1 MEGQEK
7 MAKDLKSLHLREI
20 ITEDDTSGADE
31 LDKFSKLEMNQNQ
44 IKAAMKEQK
53 AAMKEQ
59 KAAMEEQKAA
69 VEKQKAAIEI
79 QFRNNSKQ
87 LDLILHAVN
96 EFSKFDLESQSNL

>member
-7 MAKDLKSLHLREI
+7 MAKNLKSLHLREI

-53 AAMKEQ
+53 AAM
-59 KAAMEEQKAA
+59 EEQKAA
-69 VEKQKAAIEI
+69 VEI

>member
-7 MAKDLKSLHLREI
+7 MAKNLKSLHLREI

-31 LDKFSKLEMNQNQ
+31 LDKFSKLEINQSQ
-44 IKAAMKEQK
+44 IKAAM
-53 AAMKEQ
+53 
-59 KAAMEEQKAA
+59 EE
-69 VEKQKAAIEI
+69 

-87 LDLILHAVN
+87 LDLIFHAIN

>member
-31 LDKFSKLEMNQNQ
+31 LDKFSKLEINQNQ
-44 IKAAMKEQK
+44 IK

>member
-7 MAKDLKSLHLREI
+7 MAKNLKSLHLREI

-31 LDKFSKLEMNQNQ
+31 LDKFSKLEINQSQ
-44 IKAAMKEQK
+44 IKAT
-53 AAMKEQ
+53 
-59 KAAMEEQKAA
+59 MEE
-69 VEKQKAAIEI
+69 

-87 LDLILHAVN
+87 LDLIFRAIN

>member
-7 MAKDLKSLHLREI
+7 IAKNINSLRLSEI

-31 LDKFSKLEMNQNQ
+31 LDKFSKLEM
-44 IKAAMKEQK
+44 KM
-53 AAMKEQ
+53 
-59 KAAMEEQKAA
+59 KAAMEE
-69 VEKQKAAIEI
+69 

-87 LDLILHAVN
+87 LDLIFHAIN

>member
-1 MEGQEK
+1 MECQEK
-7 MAKDLKSLHLREI
+7 MAKNMKSLRMSEI

-31 LDKFSKLEMNQNQ
+31 LNKFSKLEMNQNQ
-44 IKAAMKEQK
+44 IK

-69 VEKQKAAIEI
+69 VEKQKAAIEE

-87 LDLILHAVN
+87 LDLIFHAVN
-96 EFSKFDLESQSNL
+96 KFSQFDLESQSNL

>member
-1 MEGQEK
+1 M
-7 MAKDLKSLHLREI
+7 KSLCLSEI

-53 AAMKEQ
+53 AAM
-59 KAAMEEQKAA
+59 EEQKAA
-69 VEKQKAAIEI
+69 VEKQKAAIEE

>member
-44 IKAAMKEQK
+44 IK

>member
-7 MAKDLKSLHLREI
+7 MAKNMKSLRLSEI

-31 LDKFSKLEMNQNQ
+31 LDKFSKLEKKM
-44 IKAAMKEQK
+44 
-53 AAMKEQ
+53 
-59 KAAMEEQKAA
+59 KAAMEEQKTAM
-69 VEKQKAAIEI
+69 EE

-87 LDLILHAVN
+87 LDLIFHAIN

>member
-7 MAKDLKSLHLREI
+7 MAKNLKSLHLREI

-44 IKAAMKEQK
+44 IK

>member
-31 LDKFSKLEMNQNQ
+31 LDKFSKLEINQSQ
-44 IKAAMKEQK
+44 IKAT
-53 AAMKEQ
+53 
-59 KAAMEEQKAA
+59 MEE
-69 VEKQKAAIEI
+69 

-87 LDLILHAVN
+87 LDLIFRAIN

>member
-7 MAKDLKSLHLREI
+7 MAKNLKSLHLREI

-31 LDKFSKLEMNQNQ
+31 LDKFSKLENQIICQ
-44 IKAAMKEQK
+44 IKAT
-53 AAMKEQ
+53 
-59 KAAMEEQKAA
+59 MEE
-69 VEKQKAAIEI
+69 

-87 LDLILHAVN
+87 LDLIFRAIN

>member
-7 MAKDLKSLHLREI
+7 MAKNLKSLHLREI

-31 LDKFSKLEMNQNQ
+31 LDKFSKLEINQSQ
-44 IKAAMKEQK
+44 IKAT
-53 AAMKEQ
+53 
-59 KAAMEEQKAA
+59 MEE
-69 VEKQKAAIEI
+69 

-87 LDLILHAVN
+87 LDLIFDAIN

>member
-7 MAKDLKSLHLREI
+7 MAKNLKSLHLREI

-31 LDKFSKLEMNQNQ
+31 LDKFSKLEINQSQ
-44 IKAAMKEQK
+44 IKAT
-53 AAMKEQ
+53 
-59 KAAMEEQKAA
+59 MEE
-69 VEKQKAAIEI
+69 

-87 LDLILHAVN
+87 LDLIFHAIN

>member
-7 MAKDLKSLHLREI
+7 IAKNINSLRLSEI

-31 LDKFSKLEMNQNQ
+31 LDKFSKLEM
-44 IKAAMKEQK
+44 KM
-53 AAMKEQ
+53 
-59 KAAMEEQKAA
+59 KAAMEEQKTAM
-69 VEKQKAAIEI
+69 EE

-87 LDLILHAVN
+87 LDLIFHAIN

>member
-7 MAKDLKSLHLREI
+7 MAKNLKSLHLREI

-31 LDKFSKLEMNQNQ
+31 LDKFSKLEL
-44 IKAAMKEQK
+44 KMKT
-53 AAMKEQ
+53 
-59 KAAMEEQKAA
+59 AMEELSMNNSNQL
-69 VEKQKAAIEI
+69 EE

-87 LDLILHAVN
+87 LDRIFHAIN

>member
-7 MAKDLKSLHLREI
+7 IAKNINSLRLSEI

-31 LDKFSKLEMNQNQ
+31 LDKFSKLEMKM
-44 IKAAMKEQK
+44 KAT
-53 AAMKEQ
+53 
-59 KAAMEEQKAA
+59 MEEQKTAM
-69 VEKQKAAIEI
+69 EE

-87 LDLILHAVN
+87 LDLIFHAIN